1 MSQLDNF
8 RKSLGLPTPEDE
20 KKTAAAGKRS
30 VTLREDT
37 YQKCKA
43 ILFWM
48 SQHSSER
55 ATIDSLVNTALDLF
69 LKENSG
75 AKQFY
80 DSSSMLP

>member
-30 VTLREDT
+30 VSLKEDT

-48 SQHSSER
+48 CRNRPGEK
-55 ATIDSLVNTALDLF
+55 ATIDSLVSTCLDLF
-69 LKENSG
+69 LEENP
-75 AKQFY
+75 AARAF
-80 DSSSMLP
+80 LE